1 MKSTDP
7 RNRPVRSFVRREGR
21 FTEAQRRAV
30 EMLLPKYGAPQGG
43 GAIDFARLFGR
54 DAPVHL
60 EIGFGNGDALAAMAS
75 MHPENDY
82 LGIEVHR
89 PGVGVL
95 LRRLES
101 EGIANVRVIS
111 ADAHAVLEQRIPDAS
126 LSAAYLFF
134 PDPWHKK
141 RHHKRRLVQPEFI
154 ALLHRKLKLGGTLHL
169 ATDWEDYAQQM
180 LALLSVAEGFE
191 NVAGPGQYLPRPE
204 ARPLTR
210 FERRGQRLGHGV
222 RDLVFR
228 RCLPAAPTGCQ
239 AQTPP

>member
-30 EMLLPKYGAPQGG
+30 EMLLPKYGAPEGDSV
-43 GAIDFARLFGR
+43 IDFAQLFGR

-60 EIGFGNGDALAAMAS
+60 EIGFGNGDALASMAS
-75 MHPENDY
+75 AHPENDY

-89 PGVGVL
+89 PGVGAL

-111 ADAHAVLEQRIPDAS
+111 DDASEVLEQRIPDFS
-126 LSAAYLFF
+126 LSAVYLFF

-141 RHHKRRLVQPEFI
+141 RHHKRRLVQAEFV
-154 ALLHRKLKLGGTLHL
+154 ALLARKLKPGGLLHL
-169 ATDWEDYAQQM
+169 ATDWEEYAQHM
-180 LALLSVAEGFE
+180 LAVLAAAKTFE
-191 NVAGPGQYLPRPE
+191 NTAEPGPFTPRPE
-204 ARPLTR
+204 GRTLTR
-210 FERRGQRLGHGV
+210 FERRGQRLGHDV

-228 RCLPAAPTGCQ
+228 RCRPTATIG
-239 AQTPP
+239 